1 MLSIT
6 SSMQWLRSVIEGN
19 TASVLA
25 IGGHVLQIIG
35 VIGAMLVP
43 DAEQDE
49 PQQEVFMDE

>member
-49 PQQEVFMDE
+49 PQEEVFMDE